1 MHRKGF
7 LIMTAKSKGRASKDT
22 LQKKAPSIMTDD
34 KLGNFFDET
43 HGLIMNARPY
53 LQRLVFGIP
62 SRTQSNRIFYIREG
76 EAKAKINFIHYD
88 IKKGDLLLIP
98 ANYILMVE
106 EFSENVD
113 PWMLDF
119 HYQTN
124 EEKELVGI
132 ETLFL
137 HLTEDEE
144 RIMSYY
150 FNLMNQIDSSMQ
162 NSSDDLMHLVMSLL
176 YRIHRMNE
184 ARSGKGEKERL
195 PRVKQIKSEFINMVV
210 TQDVPQ
216 LTIAEY
222 AEALGVSENYLS
234 IIIKQET
241 NQTVKKWIEQKT
253 ETLIKLLLTEPK
265 NRNLSEIAEIVGY
278 SSPPQV
284 VRFFKR
290 RTGMT
295 PYEYRK
301 SKMEEKALLMK

>member
-1 MHRKGF
+1 MHQKGN
-7 LIMTAKSKGRASKDT
+7 INMTAKSKGRASKDN

-34 KLGNFFDET
+34 KLGNYFDET
-43 HGLIMNARPY
+43 HGLIMNAKPY
-53 LQRLVFGIP
+53 LKRLVFGIP
-62 SRTQSNRIFYIREG
+62 NRTVSNRIFYIREG
-76 EAKAKINFIHYD
+76 EARIKINFINYD
-88 IKKGDLLLIP
+88 IKKGDFLLVP
-98 ANYILMVE
+98 SNYILMVE

-132 ETLFL
+132 ETLFM

-144 RIMSYY
+144 RVIGYY
-150 FNLMNQIDSSMQ
+150 FNLMNQLDSSSQ
-162 NSSDDLMHLVMSLL
+162 NSGDELMHLVMSFL
-176 YRIHRMNE
+176 YRINRMNE
-184 ARSGKGEKERL
+184 VRSGKVKKERL

-301 SKMEEKALLMK
+301 SKLEEKAHAME

>member
-1 MHRKGF
+1 MHQKGN
-7 LIMTAKSKGRASKDT
+7 INMTAKSKGRASKDN

-34 KLGNFFDET
+34 NLGNYFDET
-43 HGLIMNARPY
+43 HGLIMNAKPY
-53 LQRLVFGIP
+53 LKRLVFGIP
-62 SRTQSNRIFYIREG
+62 NRTVSNRIFYIREG
-76 EAKAKINFIHYD
+76 EARIKINYINYD
-88 IKKGDLLLIP
+88 IKKGDFLLVP
-98 ANYILMVE
+98 SNYILMVE

-144 RIMSYY
+144 RVIGYY
-150 FNLMNQIDSSMQ
+150 FNLMNQLDSSSQ
-162 NSSDDLMHLVMSLL
+162 NSGDELMHLVMSFL
-176 YRIHRMNE
+176 YRINRMNE
-184 ARSGKGEKERL
+184 VRSGKVKKERL

-301 SKMEEKALLMK
+301 SKLEEKAHAMD

>member
-1 MHRKGF
+1 
-7 LIMTAKSKGRASKDT
+7 MTGKNNSRVSKDKS
-22 LQKKAPSIMTDD
+22 QKRKNNIMTDD
-34 KLGNFFDET
+34 RLGNYFGET
-43 HGLIMNARPY
+43 HGLIMNAKPY

-62 SRTQSNRIFYIREG
+62 SRTPANRIIYVHEG
-76 EAKAKINFIHYD
+76 TASAKINFMPYEL
-88 IKKGDLLLIP
+88 KKGDLLLIP
-98 ANYILMVE
+98 GNYILLVE
-106 EFSENVD
+106 KFSDDVD

-119 HYQTN
+119 HYQTP
-124 EEKELVGI
+124 EEKSLVGI
-132 ETLFL
+132 ETLCL
-137 HLTEDEE
+137 HLSEDEQKVA
-144 RIMSYY
+144 SYY
-150 FNLMNQIDSSMQ
+150 FNLMRQIDGSASPS
-162 NSSDDLMHLVMSLL
+162 NEDLMHLVMSLL
-176 YRIHRMNE
+176 YRIHQMQESRT
-184 ARSGKGEKERL
+184 GKVKKERL

-222 AEALGVSENYLS
+222 ADALGVSENYLS

-265 NRNLSEIAEIVGY
+265 NHTLGEIAEIVGY

-301 SKMEEKALLMK
+301 LKIDERSRMDE

>member
-1 MHRKGF
+1 MHQKGN
-7 LIMTAKSKGRASKDT
+7 INMTAKSKGRASKDN

-34 KLGNFFDET
+34 NLGNYFDET
-43 HGLIMNARPY
+43 HGLIMNAKPY
-53 LQRLVFGIP
+53 LKRLVFGIP
-62 SRTQSNRIFYIREG
+62 NRTVSNRIFYIREG
-76 EAKAKINFIHYD
+76 EARIKINFINYD
-88 IKKGDLLLIP
+88 IKKGDFLLVP
-98 ANYILMVE
+98 SNYILMVE

-132 ETLFL
+132 ETLFM

-144 RIMSYY
+144 RVIGYY
-150 FNLMNQIDSSMQ
+150 FNLMNQLDSSSQ
-162 NSSDDLMHLVMSLL
+162 NSGDELMHLVMSFL
-176 YRIHRMNE
+176 YRINRMNE
-184 ARSGKGEKERL
+184 VRSGKVKKERL

-301 SKMEEKALLMK
+301 SKLEEKAHAMD

>member
-1 MHRKGF
+1 
-7 LIMTAKSKGRASKDT
+7 MTAKSKGRASKDN

-43 HGLIMNARPY
+43 HGLIMNAKPY
-53 LQRLVFGIP
+53 LKRLVFGIP
-62 SRTQSNRIFYIREG
+62 NRTQSNRIIYIRDG
-76 EAKAKINFIHYD
+76 EAKIKINFINYD
-88 IKKGDLLLIP
+88 IKKGDFLLVP
-98 ANYILMVE
+98 SNYILMVE

-119 HYQTN
+119 HYQTT

-132 ETLFL
+132 ETVYM
-137 HLTEDEE
+137 HLTEDED
-144 RIMSYY
+144 RVVGYY
-150 FNLMNQIDSSMQ
+150 FNLMNQLDSSAQ
-162 NSSDDLMHLVMSLL
+162 NSCSELMHLVMSFL

-184 ARSGKGEKERL
+184 VRSGKVKKERL

-301 SKMEEKALLMK
+301 LKMEEKALAME

>member
-1 MHRKGF
+1 MHQKGN
-7 LIMTAKSKGRASKDT
+7 INMTAKSKGRASKDN

-34 KLGNFFDET
+34 NLGNYFDET
-43 HGLIMNARPY
+43 HGLIMNAKPY
-53 LQRLVFGIP
+53 LKRLVFGIP
-62 SRTQSNRIFYIREG
+62 NRTVSNRIFYIREG
-76 EAKAKINFIHYD
+76 EARIKINFINYD
-88 IKKGDLLLIP
+88 IKKGDFLLVP
-98 ANYILMVE
+98 SNYILMVE

-132 ETLFL
+132 ETLFM

-144 RIMSYY
+144 RVIGYY
-150 FNLMNQIDSSMQ
+150 FNLMNQLDSSSQ
-162 NSSDDLMHLVMSLL
+162 NSGDELMHLVMSFL
-176 YRIHRMNE
+176 YRINRMNE
-184 ARSGKGEKERL
+184 VRSGKVKKERL

-301 SKMEEKALLMK
+301 SKLEEKAHAME

>member
-1 MHRKGF
+1 
-7 LIMTAKSKGRASKDT
+7 
-22 LQKKAPSIMTDD
+22 MTDD
-34 KLGNFFDET
+34 KLGNYFDET
-43 HGLIMNARPY
+43 HGLIMNAKPY

-76 EAKAKINFIHYD
+76 EAKVKINFIHYD
-88 IKKGDLLLIP
+88 IKKGDLILVP

-132 ETLFL
+132 ETLFM

-150 FNLMNQIDSSMQ
+150 FNLMNQIDSSAQ

-184 ARSGKGEKERL
+184 TRSGRGKK
-195 PRVKQIKSEFINMVV
+195 
-210 TQDVPQ
+210 D
-216 LTIAEY
+216 

-253 ETLIKLLLTEPK
+253 ETLIKLLLIEPK

-301 SKMEEKALLMK
+301 TKMEEKALSMK

>member
-1 MHRKGF
+1 
-7 LIMTAKSKGRASKDT
+7 
-22 LQKKAPSIMTDD
+22 MTDD
-34 KLGNFFDET
+34 KLGNYFDET
-43 HGLIMNARPY
+43 HGLIMNAKPY
-53 LQRLVFGIP
+53 LKRLVFGIP
-62 SRTQSNRIFYIREG
+62 NRTVSNRIFYIREG
-76 EAKAKINFIHYD
+76 EARIKINFINYD
-88 IKKGDLLLIP
+88 IKKGDFLLVP
-98 ANYILMVE
+98 SNYILMVE

-132 ETLFL
+132 ETLFM

-144 RIMSYY
+144 RVIGYY
-150 FNLMNQIDSSMQ
+150 FNLMNQLDSSSQ
-162 NSSDDLMHLVMSLL
+162 NSGDELMHLVMSFL
-176 YRIHRMNE
+176 YRINRMNE
-184 ARSGKGEKERL
+184 VRSGKVKKERL

-295 PYEYRK
+295 PNEYRK
-301 SKMEEKALLMK
+301 SKLEEKAYAME